1 MGEEA
6 ARIVLAKQDR
16 SKGLVLATTGERMTS
31 LIFSLVI
38 DLVGVHVNKLLK
50 QASYS
55 SSFKLPFGLRNLLP
69 EAVISKEKHLV
80 YILNS
85 FKPILLKLVSIIR
98 FLCLTMKG
106 HCATVSQLLLGLKYI
121 SLDEINPE
129 EKKKV
134 LTLLLLLGSRLIAS
148 ILQHS
153 NSYFDQHTISS
164 ITDERDLE
172 DKNKLPFIPE
182 GNRKCSLCME
192 FIHCPA
198 ATECGHIFCWSCING
213 WTSKKSE
220 CPLCR
225 AFSSP
230 SKIILLR
237 YSVNSCFS
245 CYNSTTSTT
254 CQNTQ
259 LCSLACVKQLLFYII
274 LTFSYMLFLK
284 NCVLRT
290 KNFLHFYAPF
300 VYSSA

>member
-1 MGEEA
+1 MQANFEGVLIPYVDVLGKFLYRACCLRYATMGEEA

-31 LIFSLVI
+31 FIFSLVI

-237 YSVNSCFS
+237 
-245 CYNSTTSTT
+245 
-254 CQNTQ
+254 
-259 LCSLACVKQLLFYII
+259 
-274 LTFSYMLFLK
+274 
-284 NCVLRT
+284 
-290 KNFLHFYAPF
+290 
-300 VYSSA
+300 